1 MNDTRHHR
9 VTWNRSLR
17 SYTCQLKRSHKP
29 SVLEA
34 LTFEKCHSASVLCA
48 TDHNNLVLEI
58 NRAGTLGVKICL
70 IQSQFLNFS
79 QILIE
84 NVRMLLTYHQNSVK
98 SLAIVVQRPRISL
111 GKKLVNVFKG
121 DRYQIS
127 SKSSN
132 SNIFSL
138 QKVQLLIFSSVFG
151 ISTVTVSTTVTG
163 LVMPKPLWS

>member
-17 SYTCQLKRSHKP
+17 SYTCQLKRSQKS

-48 TDHNNLVLEI
+48 TDHNNLVLEVY
-58 NRAGTLGVKICL
+58 RTSTQGVKICL

-98 SLAIVVQRPRISL
+98 SLAIVVQRARISL

-121 DRYQIS
+121 DRHQIFSRS
-127 SKSSN
+127 SISNLFGLKN
-132 SNIFSL
+132 SNFSFFRG
-138 QKVQLLIFSSVFG
+138 KN
-151 ISTVTVSTTVTG
+151 TVTG
-163 LVMPKPLWS
+163 LAVPKPLWS